1 MKTYNVFAKKMNNCE
16 EEEDNIKM
24 NTSPINEKELDKAM
38 MFYLA
43 RGEWNDR
50 GYYLQEVE
58 IK

>member
-1 MKTYNVFAKKMNNCE
+1 MKTYNVFAKQLPNCE
-16 EEEDNIKM
+16 EEENNIQM
-24 NTSPINEKELDKAM
+24 NSSPITEDNLDKAM

-50 GYYLQEVE
+50 GYYLEEVE

>member
-1 MKTYNVFAKKMNNCE
+1 MKTYNVFAIKTSDSE
-16 EEEDNIKM
+16 EENNIQM
-24 NTSPINEKELDKAM
+24 NTSPINEDDLDKVM

-58 IK
+58 IIN